1 MSHNEGIVY
10 LITGAVL
17 AVGLMM
23 LWLVLSDKP
32 TRRKK

>member
-1 MSHNEGIVY
+1 MSHNEGVIY

-23 LWLVLSDKP
+23 LWLILSDQPKK
-32 TRRKK
+32 RR